1 MTKFKITYKSGVVE
15 EFEQSDC
22 STIEQLVNVKFGS
35 ADYKSNG
42 VEVELINETKL
53 PVEADSEQEE
63 ESESDEEVKEIIEVH
78 EYISEQSDENK

>member
-1 MTKFKITYKSGVVE
+1 MAKFKITYKSGVVE

-42 VEVELINETKL
+42 VEVELINETQL
-53 PVEADSEQEE
+53 PVESDAEKEE
-63 ESESDEEVKEIIEVH
+63 ASASDEEVKKVIEAH
-78 EYISEQSDENK
+78 EYISENSEENK